1 MTKYVYSAPRREK
14 KKKRERERERER
26 AKKRER
32 GTDGLKARVHLSA
45 VPKKPLL
52 QIEDENL
59 IYRKN
64 ISSTGWLGLS
74 DGSFRQCTKGAL
86 EKIGG

>member
-1 MTKYVYSAPRREK
+1 M
-14 KKKRERERERER
+14 
-26 AKKRER
+26 
-32 GTDGLKARVHLSA
+32 KARVHLSA